1 MTKKNRKIVRR
12 DGMDRIS
19 NFPDD
24 LLVRILPL
32 VPTEQVVTTIFL
44 SQRWKSLWTLLP
56 ELDFDYVSF
65 CKSFGI
71 VLEHRKKER
80 FCGFLEFVDYVFTHH
95 QVEHLDMLR
104 FGFDISRHK
113 NMLLKKIIL
122 LKFVGC
128 LNLR

>member
-12 DGMDRIS
+12 DVMDRIS

-32 VPTEQVVTTIFL
+32 VPTKQVVTTSYM

-56 ELDFDYVSF
+56 ELDFHYVSF

-71 VLEHRKKER
+71 VLEHSKKER
-80 FCGFLEFVDYVFTHH
+80 FRGFLEKE
-95 QVEHLDMLR
+95 Q
-104 FGFDISRHK
+104 
-113 NMLLKKIIL
+113 LLLVASIQESL
-122 LKFVGC
+122 VPQNENRLKDKRDGRSTQC
-128 LNLR
+128 PCPNW

>member
-1 MTKKNRKIVRR
+1 MTKKNRKIVGR

-32 VPTEQVVTTIFL
+32 VPIEQAVTASYL

-56 ELDFDYVSF
+56 ELDFHYVSF

-80 FCGFLEFVDYVFTHH
+80 FRGFFEFAK
-95 QVEHLDMLR
+95 
-104 FGFDISRHK
+104 K
-113 NMLLKKIIL
+113 NRYLSFIEIWLTPENDNDVIPLVCRSIITKKRLPI
-122 LKFVGC
+122 
-128 LNLR
+128 